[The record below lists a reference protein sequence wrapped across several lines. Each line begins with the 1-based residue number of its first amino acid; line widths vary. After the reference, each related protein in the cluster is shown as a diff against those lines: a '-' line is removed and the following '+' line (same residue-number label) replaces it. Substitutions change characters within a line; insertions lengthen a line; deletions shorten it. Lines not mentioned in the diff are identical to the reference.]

1 MGKLDFKKV
10 NQLVKA
16 LETLDASFGYLMTD
30 QSRQEKAIQEA
41 GRKVLAKSAKES
53 LSRISI
59 EELKNSKAGIRVSAL
74 QEAGYAT
81 LADLDQA
88 ADWELQSVEGIG
100 EKQMESIRNILVEF
114 GNHMAEHL
122 SVRMS
127 VEEKSV
133 ENDAL
138 ICALAAYRKGEQ
150 VRADAEGLQQELHEF
165 VAQAISR
172 LIIRSRIRWVFSGKK
187 AKETTA
193 MALEDILDFYH
204 SPFGERVTRLVAL
217 YEDAIQTGIGEAMAD
232 FRRNSAD
239 YYALLERCTGSKLA
253 SPLVYSSIPAQL
265 AAEIDALEPDLTA
278 LKGNLRGYQTF
289 GVKYILHQKNVLLG
303 DEMGLGKTIQAIGA
317 MTAINQETP
326 DAHFLVVCPASVLIN
341 WCREIRK
348 FSSLRVCLLHGAGLD
363 GSFLK
368 WQQEGGAAVTNY
380 ETMGKLIDRIND
392 HMKID
397 MLVIDEAH
405 YIKNP
410 DAKRTRYIRTLDNE
424 SDRILMMTGTPL
436 ENRVEEMC
444 ALLDFVRP
452 DLADQARKAAY
463 MSQIPQFREML
474 SPVYLRRQREQ
485 VLEELPPIEEKRQWC
500 AMTETDRELYV
511 QNLAEGNFATMRRV
525 GFLQEDLRQSSKAL
539 RLEELCKEA
548 MDEGRKVL
556 VYSFFRETVRKV
568 SEFLGELCIGTIT
581 GNTPIADRQAWID
594 RFAEAPEG
602 SVLVCQIQAGGT
614 GLNIQSASIVIFCE
628 PQIKPSLT
636 NQAISRVYRMGQVR
650 NVLVHHLLCEDTV
663 DEAMIHL
670 LESKQAEFDS
680 YADESTMAE
689 ATENLIDREW
699 IQRFLEEENRKYLP
713 MVIE

>member
-150 VRADAEGLQQELHEF
+150 VRTDAEGLQQELHEF

-239 YYALLERCTGSKLA
+239 YYALLERCRYT
-253 SPLVYSSIPAQL
+253 
-265 AAEIDALEPDLTA
+265 AA
-278 LKGNLRGYQTF
+278 F
-289 GVKYILHQKNVLLG
+289 
-303 DEMGLGKTIQAIGA
+303 
-317 MTAINQETP
+317 
-326 DAHFLVVCPASVLIN
+326 
-341 WCREIRK
+341 
-348 FSSLRVCLLHGAGLD
+348 
-363 GSFLK
+363 
-368 WQQEGGAAVTNY
+368 
-380 ETMGKLIDRIND
+380 
-392 HMKID
+392 
-397 MLVIDEAH
+397 
-405 YIKNP
+405 
-410 DAKRTRYIRTLDNE
+410 
-424 SDRILMMTGTPL
+424 
-436 ENRVEEMC
+436 
-444 ALLDFVRP
+444 RP
-452 DLADQARKAAY
+452 
-463 MSQIPQFREML
+463 SW
-474 SPVYLRRQREQ
+474 RQRS
-485 VLEELPPIEEKRQWC
+485 
-500 AMTETDRELYV
+500 M
-511 QNLAEGNFATMRRV
+511 
-525 GFLQEDLRQSSKAL
+525 
-539 RLEELCKEA
+539 
-548 MDEGRKVL
+548 
-556 VYSFFRETVRKV
+556 
-568 SEFLGELCIGTIT
+568 
-581 GNTPIADRQAWID
+581 
-594 RFAEAPEG
+594 
-602 SVLVCQIQAGGT
+602 
-614 GLNIQSASIVIFCE
+614 
-628 PQIKPSLT
+628 
-636 NQAISRVYRMGQVR
+636 
-650 NVLVHHLLCEDTV
+650 H
-663 DEAMIHL
+663 
-670 LESKQAEFDS
+670 
-680 YADESTMAE
+680 
-689 ATENLIDREW
+689 
-699 IQRFLEEENRKYLP
+699 
-713 MVIE
+713 